1 MPLKFAGTNSH
12 LMSDPESEI
21 MVYVFPTVLATSRV
35 NGTASRE
42 VLCYIAK
49 KAELKKGLVHE
60 KGWDKNSHETRILDF
75 TNIFW

>member
-1 MPLKFAGTNSH
+1 MPLKFAGTNSQ
-12 LMSDPESEI
+12 LMSDPETEI
-21 MVYVFPTVLATSRV
+21 MVFVFPRVLTTSRV

-60 KGWDKNSHETRILDF
+60 KGWDKNSNERRILNF
-75 TNIFW
+75 TNIF